1 MQPLGGWHP
10 LLPDKPLEQTT
21 SKETNKK
28 DKQATS
34 KNIQKTSNKQKIQ
47 KNKQQADVRQCSHEM
62 GATLADK
69 PPSHLNKRHMCR
81 M

>member
-1 MQPLGGWHP
+1 MQLLGGWHP

-34 KNIQKTSNKQKIQ
+34 KNIQKTSKKYKKQATSGRETMQ
-47 KNKQQADVRQCSHEM
+47 PRDGCYPGRQTTQPLKQTTYM
-62 GATLADK
+62 
-69 PPSHLNKRHMCR
+69 
-81 M
+81 